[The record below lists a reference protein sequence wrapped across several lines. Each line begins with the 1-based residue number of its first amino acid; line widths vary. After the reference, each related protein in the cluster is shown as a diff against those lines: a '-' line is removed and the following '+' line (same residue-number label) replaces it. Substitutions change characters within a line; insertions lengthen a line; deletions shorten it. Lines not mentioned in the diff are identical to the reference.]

1 MGIKSP
7 RGHSKW
13 SIETIRKILSNEK
26 YYGNVLLQKT
36 YISNYFT
43 GKQSVNSGELERYVI
58 TDHHQPIIEGNQ
70 IS

>member
-7 RGHSKW
+7 RGHTHW

-43 GKQSVNSGELERYVI
+43 GKQSANNGELERYLLER
-58 TDHHQPIIEGNQ
+58 HHQAIVGKT
-70 IS
+70 